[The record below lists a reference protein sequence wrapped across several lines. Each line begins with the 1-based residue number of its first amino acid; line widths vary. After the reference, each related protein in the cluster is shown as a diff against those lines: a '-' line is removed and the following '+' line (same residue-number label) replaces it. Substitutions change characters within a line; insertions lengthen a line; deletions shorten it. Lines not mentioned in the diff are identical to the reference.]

1 LVDLG
6 KLDTGGQWQQFS
18 ADVRGS
24 FDKLS
29 APLTLLSLNFT
40 EIPNRFTTNY
50 TPLLLDDLTLT
61 DPAGKST
68 VIESFDNNLR
78 WSTLTARTAHQDAIE
93 ITHDGAHGGGGA
105 AKITFRTEGSI
116 DIRGIYATPQPLP
129 LAALAS
135 ESFLQSTGLH
145 VGSSTT
151 LFVGKSTLVP
161 ITITGVYKLFPTLP
175 SEAGPSLVLN
185 RQQLMTWAET
195 ASFSSGSDLVPTEA
209 FVSLKPG
216 GDSAAVSK
224 AITTK
229 AFGIASVTSKAAQL
243 DSNRR
248 NPLIAAGGSG
258 ILFVSFVAMLILVS
272 AALLV
277 SLLTSVGRRRV
288 EFAVVRSMGVSRGQ
302 IFRMLALEYAIVA
315 VAGTAVGAFL
325 GLVVGRQ
332 MLSFLDV
339 TEQGTKIE
347 PGFVLQTQWGV
358 VAIAVGVVLVVFAA
372 ALVLATRVVARIA
385 DSQALRTE

>member
-1 LVDLG
+1 
-6 KLDTGGQWQQFS
+6 
-18 ADVRGS
+18 
-24 FDKLS
+24 
-29 APLTLLSLNFT
+29 
-40 EIPNRFTTNY
+40 
-50 TPLLLDDLTLT
+50 
-61 DPAGKST
+61 
-68 VIESFDNNLR
+68 
-78 WSTLTARTAHQDAIE
+78 
-93 ITHDGAHGGGGA
+93 
-105 AKITFRTEGSI
+105 
-116 DIRGIYATPQPLP
+116 
-129 LAALAS
+129 
-135 ESFLQSTGLH
+135 
-145 VGSSTT
+145 
-151 LFVGKSTLVP
+151 VP
-161 ITITGVYKLFPTLP
+161 VTIAGVYKLFPTLP

-185 RQQLMTWAET
+185 RQQLLTWGET

-209 FVSLKPG
+209 FLSLKPG
-216 GDSAAVSK
+216 ADSAAVSK

-358 VAIAVGVVLVVFAA
+358 VAIAVGVVLLVFAA